1 MIENQNI
8 RQILAIMAT
17 DIVNYTFFKK
27 TPNNPLIILELSK
40 AYIANGQT
48 ENANQNLTKLLGIWE
63 DADADYIYYQEAKT
77 LWKELNMEK
86 AAVA

>member
-1 MIENQNI
+1 MRCYNQKNVNQAI
-8 RQILAIMAT
+8 REGEIF
-17 DIVNYTFFKK
+17 VKK
-27 TPNNPLIILELSK
+27 TPYDPLIILELSK

-63 DADADYIYYQEAKT
+63 DADADYIYYQEAKK